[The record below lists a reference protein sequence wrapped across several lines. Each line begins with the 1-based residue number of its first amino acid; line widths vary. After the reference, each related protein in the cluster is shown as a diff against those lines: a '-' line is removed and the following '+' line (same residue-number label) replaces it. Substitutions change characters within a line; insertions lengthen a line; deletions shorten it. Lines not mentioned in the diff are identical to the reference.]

1 MAIIDNGFQ
10 VALQL
15 TDIVSAEE
23 TRRSENLEVD
33 LRIQCH
39 QGIKRFVNVNIGTGG
54 GRGLLF
60 LAYDFSAVR
69 VLVIHFHDHADI
81 S

>member
-1 MAIIDNGFQ
+1 MAIIDNGLQ

-15 TDIVSAEE
+15 ADIVAAEK

-39 QGIKRFVNVNIGTGG
+39 QSIERFVNVNVWTGG

-60 LAYDFSAVR
+60 LAYDFGAVR
-69 VLVIHFHDHADI
+69 VLVIHLHDHADI
-81 S
+81 H